1 MKQSTTKSRLRH
13 PEETRELGLNV
24 PDDIIVKLALDAH
37 KRDVSLNTHIIDVLK
52 KGIKNTE
59 EYKFE
64 NGSSP
69 EFLTED

>member
-1 MKQSTTKSRLRH
+1 MKQSTTKSRLRQ
-13 PEETRELGLNV
+13 PEETREIGLNV

-37 KRDVSLNTHIIDVLK
+37 KRDVSLNTHIIDVIK
-52 KGIKNTE
+52 KGIKNT